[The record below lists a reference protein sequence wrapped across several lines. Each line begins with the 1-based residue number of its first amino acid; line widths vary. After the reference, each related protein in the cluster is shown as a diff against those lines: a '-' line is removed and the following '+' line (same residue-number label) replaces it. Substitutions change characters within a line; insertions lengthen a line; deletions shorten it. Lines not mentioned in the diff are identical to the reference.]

1 MDKKQRK
8 DAINEVII
16 LKALNHPYIVKY
28 KESFL
33 DKKFMCIVMEYADGG
48 DLFVKINN
56 QKAQGKVMYS
66 ED

>member
-16 LKALNHPYIVKY
+16 LKALNHPYIIKY

-66 ED
+66 EG

>member
-16 LKALNHPYIVKY
+16 LKALNHPYIIKY

>member
-66 ED
+66 EG